1 MEACAAAIASGL
13 VEVDVQDKW
22 GSTALMHAVNK
33 KHTPL
38 VHYLLSKGADI
49 NKQDYR
55 GITCLMEASWNRHLD
70 MVRLL
75 LKAGANINLT
85 DERDYTALMQAAEEG
100 HHTIVQVLI
109 EAGVDLNRQ
118 EKKRNYTALMWSVVE
133 GHPSVVQYLV
143 QAGACLNVQDKV
155 RLTNAPG
162 RRDGVAALI
171 RGKSSKKDERTC
183 TGRSLCASNADFL
196 LFILL
201 FFLLISSYFQY
212 GFTALMQAARTR
224 FLAAVLLLVGN
235 GADLD
240 IKDKK
245 NRTVYDL
252 GNQQVLQA
260 IEKGK
265 RELRRKYITIFA
277 QDRGLSQLHPDTLN
291 IIGNYL
297 VATV

>member
-1 MEACAAAIASGL
+1 
-13 VEVDVQDKW
+13 
-22 GSTALMHAVNK
+22 
-33 KHTPL
+33 
-38 VHYLLSKGADI
+38 
-49 NKQDYR
+49 
-55 GITCLMEASWNRHLD
+55 MEASWNRHID

-100 HHTIVQVLI
+100 HHNIVQVLI
-109 EAGVDLNRQ
+109 EAGCDLNKQ

-133 GHPSVVQYLV
+133 GHPSVVQFLV
-143 QAGACLNVQDKV
+143 QAGSDLNIQDK
-155 RLTNAPG
+155 
-162 RRDGVAALI
+162 
-171 RGKSSKKDERTC
+171 
-183 TGRSLCASNADFL
+183 
-196 LFILL
+196 
-201 FFLLISSYFQY
+201 Y

-235 GADLD
+235 GADLE

-265 RELRRKYITIFA
+265 RELRRKYMTVFA
-277 QDRGLSQLHPDTLN
+277 SDRGLSQLPPDTHN

-297 VATV
+297 VTNV